1 MTCKTL
7 KKISLVLVLAIV
19 ILITVIFGTTVPLFA
34 SADEETVEIE
44 NIIAEGEE
52 VEPHAILVKMTC
64 QLIKNSEDH
73 TVRAQANN
81 AFTLFPGRVQT
92 KVYLYSSETDT
103 DDYTQMKLEAS
114 NYISDLDQ
122 GESISARVSLYGQ
135 RYWRGRTLF
144 LMDNKTEWKSVE
156 TETVYIP
163 A

>member
-1 MTCKTL
+1 MTCKTF
-7 KKISLVLVLAIV
+7 KKFSLVSILAMV
-19 ILITVIFGTTVPLFA
+19 VLITAIFGTIVQLSA
-34 SADEETVEIE
+34 SADEETAKIE
-44 NIIAEGEE
+44 NVISEGEE
-52 VEPHAILVKMTC
+52 VEPLAILVKMNC

-81 AFTLFPGRVQT
+81 VFTLLPGKVQT

-144 LMDNKTEWKSVE
+144 LIDNKSEWKSVE